1 MWCKKNPSKDILFS
15 LKVAKEDY
23 NKKPSQK
30 LLKSHQKEI
39 YFLSMIIDINKN
51 RTFYKNFQKV
61 LDIFSGKIY
70 NIGN

>member
-1 MWCKKNPSKDILFS
+1 MWCKKNPSKDMLFS
-15 LKVAKEDY
+15 LKLVTENY

-39 YFLSMIIDINKN
+39 YFLLMIIAINKN
-51 RTFYKNFQKV
+51 RTFYKKFQKG

>member
-1 MWCKKNPSKDILFS
+1 M
-15 LKVAKEDY
+15 KVATEDY

-51 RTFYKNFQKV
+51 RTFYKKFQKS
-61 LDIFSGKIY
+61 LDISLGKIY

>member
-1 MWCKKNPSKDILFS
+1 M
-15 LKVAKEDY
+15 KVAKENY

-39 YFLSMIIDINKN
+39 YFLLMIIDINKK
-51 RTFYKNFQKV
+51 RTFYKNFQKS
-61 LDIFSGKIY
+61 LDIPSGKIY

>member
-1 MWCKKNPSKDILFS
+1 MWCKKNPSKDMLFS

-39 YFLSMIIDINKN
+39 YFFVNDY
-51 RTFYKNFQKV
+51 RYKQKP
-61 LDIFSGKIY
+61 
-70 NIGN
+70 NIL

>member
-1 MWCKKNPSKDILFS
+1 M
-15 LKVAKEDY
+15 KVATEDY

-39 YFLSMIIDINKN
+39 YFLSMIININKN
-51 RTFYKNFQKV
+51 RTFYKKFQKS
-61 LDIFSGKIY
+61 LDIPSGKIY

>member
-1 MWCKKNPSKDILFS
+1 MLFS

-39 YFLSMIIDINKN
+39 YFFVNDY
-51 RTFYKNFQKV
+51 RYKQKP
-61 LDIFSGKIY
+61 
-70 NIGN
+70 NIL

>member
-1 MWCKKNPSKDILFS
+1 MKL
-15 LKVAKEDY
+15 AKEDY

-39 YFLSMIIDINKN
+39 YFLSMIIAINKE
-51 RTFYKNFQKV
+51 RTFDKNFQKS
-61 LDIFSGKIY
+61 LDIASGKIY

>member
-1 MWCKKNPSKDILFS
+1 MFFS

-30 LLKSHQKEI
+30 LLKPHQKEI
-39 YFLSMIIDINKN
+39 YFLSMIIAINKN
-51 RTFYKNFQKV
+51 RTFYKKFQKG
-61 LDIFSGKIY
+61 LDIFSGKNY

>member
-1 MWCKKNPSKDILFS
+1 MFFS
-15 LKVAKEDY
+15 LKVATEDY

-51 RTFYKNFQKV
+51 RTFYKKFQKS
-61 LDIFSGKIY
+61 LDISLGKIY

>member
-1 MWCKKNPSKDILFS
+1 MLFS

-23 NKKPSQK
+23 NKKLSQK

-51 RTFYKNFQKV
+51 RTFYKNFQKS
-61 LDIFSGKIY
+61 LDIP
-70 NIGN
+70 

>member
-1 MWCKKNPSKDILFS
+1 MFFS
-15 LKVAKEDY
+15 LEVATEDY

-51 RTFYKNFQKV
+51 RTFYKNFQKG
-61 LDIFSGKIY
+61 LDILSGKIY